1 MPQLPLL
8 SPDEAA
14 RLAALKDLLVLDS
27 PPEPLFDMMAR
38 FAAELCGTPIALISL
53 IDEERQWFKANVG
66 LPGVNETPRDV
77 AFCAH
82 AIQGDGKLF
91 EVPNA
96 ALDPRF
102 ADNPL
107 VAGTPDIRFYAGAP
121 LILPGGAR
129 AGTLCVI
136 DRTPGQ
142 LDEREARMLRS
153 LADMVGE
160 ALVMRRDLI
169 HRSLSARS
177 AYEAALARSEAR
189 YRALIEE
196 QRELVALVRESG
208 AIVYANPAWGRYHG
222 VDAAAAIGSD
232 VFTYMSPDD
241 QATVRAVFE
250 QVLRTGESVACETR
264 STGPDGVERWVSWS
278 NNRQRERDGEGWL
291 LRGVGTDITA
301 RKRAEMAL
309 RESEAFLDRTGR
321 IARVGGW
328 QADLATGAMRWSDET
343 CRIHEVELG
352 HRLSLEE
359 AIGFLAEDDRALT
372 KDAIRRTVAEGKSWD
387 LEVRMVTAK
396 GREVWIRLVGDVER
410 EAGRV
415 VRLAGAVQDITER
428 RTSKAELLREQ
439 TLRLQIEGHAQA
451 LAELLRERE
460 EMTQV
465 LAHEVRQPLNNASAA
480 LQSAASVLSDVGEQ
494 AASQRLERAQAVMG
508 QVLASIDNTLAVAS
522 LLARQHAVAGADTD
536 IDTLV
541 AVVLADMP
549 AAARHRIRIERMAT
563 SRTVSADMSLLRL
576 ALRNLLINA
585 LTYSPADAPVVVR
598 LIDSDDPLAL
608 LVDVEDH
615 GPGFGADLVE
625 RLFERGNRGRHP
637 CGTPGH
643 GLGLYIVR
651 RVMELHGGRVE
662 LVRNAQNGSTMRLVI
677 AQSVDD

>member
-1 MPQLPLL
+1 M
-8 SPDEAA
+8 
-14 RLAALKDLLVLDS
+14 DS
-27 PPEPLFDMMAR
+27 PPEPLFDLMAR

-82 AIQGDGKLF
+82 AIQGDSLF

-107 VAGTPDIRFYAGAP
+107 VTGAPDIRFYAGAP
-121 LILPGGAR
+121 LILPGGSR

-136 DRTPGQ
+136 DRTPGH
-142 LDEREARMLRS
+142 LGEREASMLRT

-169 HRSLSARS
+169 HRSLSVRS
-177 AYEAALARSEAR
+177 EYEAALARSEAR
-189 YRALIEE
+189 YRALVEE
-196 QRELVALVRESG
+196 QRELVALVRDSG

-222 VDAAAAIGSD
+222 VDAAAATGSS
-232 VFTYMSPDD
+232 VFTFMSADD
-241 QATVRAVFE
+241 QAMVRSVFA
-250 QVLRTGESVACETR
+250 QVLRTGESVVCETR
-264 STGPDGVERWVSWS
+264 STGPDGLERWVSWS

-291 LRGVGTDITA
+291 LRGVGIDITA
-301 RKRAEMAL
+301 RKRAELAL

-352 HRLSLEE
+352 HRLSLDE
-359 AIGFLAEDDRALT
+359 AIAFLVEDDRALAEE
-372 KDAIRRTVAEGKSWD
+372 AIRRSVAEGKPWD
-387 LEVRMVTAK
+387 LEVRLTTAK
-396 GREVWIRLVGDVER
+396 GKELWVRLVGDVER

-439 TLRLQIEGHAQA
+439 TLRLQIEAHAKA
-451 LAELLRERE
+451 LGELLRERE

-480 LQSAASVLSDVGEQ
+480 LQSAAAVLVDVGEQ
-494 AASQRLERAQAVMG
+494 AASVRLGRAQAVMG
-508 QVLASIDNTLAVAS
+508 QVLASIDNTLAGAA
-522 LLARQHAVAGADTD
+522 LLARQHAVEGADTD

-549 AAARHRIRIERMAT
+549 AAARHRIRVERIAT

-576 ALRNLLINA
+576 ALRNLLLNA
-585 LTYSPADAPVVVR
+585 LAYSPPDALVVVR

-608 LVDVEDH
+608 LIEVEDQ
-615 GPGFGADLVE
+615 GPGFSDELVG

-637 CGTPGH
+637 SGTPGH

-662 LVRNAQNGSTMRLVI
+662 LVRNTPQGSTMRLVI
-677 AQSVDD
+677 EQSLDD

>member
-1 MPQLPLL
+1 M
-8 SPDEAA
+8 
-14 RLAALKDLLVLDS
+14 DS
-27 PPEPLFDMMAR
+27 PPEPLFDLMAR

-82 AIQGDGKLF
+82 AIQSDSLL

-107 VAGTPDIRFYAGAP
+107 VTGAPDIRFYAGAP
-121 LILPGGAR
+121 LILPGGSR

-136 DRTPGQ
+136 DRTPGH
-142 LDEREARMLRS
+142 LGEREASMLRM

-160 ALVMRRDLI
+160 ALMMRRDLI
-169 HRSLSARS
+169 RRSLSVRS
-177 AYEAALARSEAR
+177 KYEAALAQSEAR
-189 YRALIEE
+189 YRALVEE
-196 QRELVALVRESG
+196 QRELVALVRDRGE
-208 AIVYANPAWGRYHG
+208 IVYANPAWLRYYG
-222 VDAAAAIGSD
+222 VDAAQAIGSN
-232 VFTYMSPDD
+232 VFAFLGQDD
-241 QATVRAVFE
+241 QAMV
-250 QVLRTGESVACETR
+250 QGVLEHVLLSGESVVCETR
-264 STGPDGVERWVSWS
+264 STGPDGEDRWVSWS
-278 NNRQRERDGEGWL
+278 NNRQRERDGDGWL
-291 LRGVGTDITA
+291 LRGVGTDITS
-301 RKRAEMAL
+301 RKRAELAL

-352 HRLSLEE
+352 HRLSLDE
-359 AIGFLAEDDRALT
+359 AIGFLAEGDRALAEE
-372 KDAIRRTVAEGKSWD
+372 AIRRSVAEGKPWD
-387 LEVRMVTAK
+387 LELRLTTAK
-396 GREVWIRLVGDVER
+396 GKELWVRLVGDVER
-410 EAGRV
+410 EGGRA
-415 VRLAGAVQDITER
+415 VRLTGAVQDITER

-439 TLRLQIEGHAQA
+439 TLRLQIEEHAKA
-451 LAELLRERE
+451 LGELLRERE

-480 LQSAASVLSDVGEQ
+480 LQSAAAVLVDVGEQ
-494 AASQRLERAQAVMG
+494 AASVRLGRAQAVMG
-508 QVLASIDNTLAVAS
+508 QVLASIDNTLAGAS
-522 LLARQHAVAGADTD
+522 LLARQYAVEGADTD

-549 AAARHRIRIERMAT
+549 AAERHRIRVERIAT

-576 ALRNLLINA
+576 ALRNLLLNA
-585 LTYSPADAPVVVR
+585 LTYSPPQAPVVVR

-608 LVDVEDH
+608 LIEVEDK
-615 GPGFGADLVE
+615 GPGFNAELVG

-637 CGTPGH
+637 PGKPGH

-662 LVRNAQNGSTMRLVI
+662 LVRNTPHGSTMRLIVE
-677 AQSVDD
+677 QSLDD